1 MVVAVDDLARHA
13 RLAASGP
20 VEDVSPVVAGVLAEG
35 GPRYRPIGDDALI
48 TELCVALPDLAPTP
62 PFGWMHTSV
71 APAPEQR
78 ATLAATRD
86 ELSIQAL
93 LDDAFPHSLARP
105 GLPGVA
111 RWWVFRDGSSVTACA
126 ADAWSAPGLG
136 LLAGVAVSRQTRG
149 RGQARAV
156 VSAALEA
163 LVNDYGSAGL
173 MVETGNTPARKLY
186 ESFAMSYRLLRTA
199 VPGAASR

>member
-1 MVVAVDDLARHA
+1 MRESWPAGPSKTL
-13 RLAASGP
+13 SG
-20 VEDVSPVVAGVLAEG
+20 VAGVLA
-35 GPRYRPIGDDALI
+35 RGDLATDRSATTRSI

-156 VSAALEA
+156 VSAASKPWSTTTA
-163 LVNDYGSAGL
+163 APGSWWKLAS
-173 MVETGNTPARKLY
+173 TPARKLY